1 MSKTITQQDRD
12 KITIRAAVREQL
24 SQLLALPHAEAK
36 DIWNIPKTIEI
47 EGAKTPDLQ
56 KCLNEAVKDFCQYA
70 MPARHKRE
78 TKCNRVYVTL
88 DMVTVEFRLLQ
99 KSHVIPTGSGNPR
112 TKAGYKNR
120 QVHLYVSP
128 IVMAQKLGESFNPDQ
143 YTDDSDPALIALTKR
158 FIEFLKQ
165 DYSHV

>member
-1 MSKTITQQDRD
+1 MSKTITQTDRD
-12 KITIRAAVREQL
+12 KITIRSAVRDAL
-24 SQLLALPHAEAK
+24 TDLLRGDT
-36 DIWNIPKTIEI
+36 DITARLKIPETIAI
-47 EGAKTPDLQ
+47 ESKKTPDLQ
-56 KCLNEAVKDFCQYA
+56 KCLNESVKDFCQLA

-128 IVMAQKLGESFNPDQ
+128 IVMAQKLGETFNPDQ
-143 YTDDSDPALIALTKR
+143 YTDDNDPALIALTKR
-158 FIEFLKQ
+158 FIDSLKNEFSQ
-165 DYSHV
+165 P

>member
-1 MSKTITQQDRD
+1 MSKTITQEDRD
-12 KITIRAAVREQL
+12 KIVIRAVVREAL
-24 SQLLALPHAEAK
+24 TELLKGKTDITAPIMLPE
-36 DIWNIPKTIEI
+36 TIAI
-47 EGAKTPDLQ
+47 ESKKTPDLQ
-56 KCLNEAVKDFCQYA
+56 KCLNEAVKDFCQLA

-128 IVMAQKLGESFNPDQ
+128 IVMAQKLGESFTPDI
-143 YTDDSDPALIALTKR
+143 YTDDNDPALIALTKR

-165 DYSHV
+165 DFSHV